1 MKTPGIALCTT
12 LALVSGAASAARQEA
27 VPAPVQAEISALLTT
42 LGTSQCQ
49 FYRNG
54 SWHNGLEAQSHL
66 QMKYDYLAK
75 RGGIH
80 SVEDFIENAATKSSL
95 SGEQYQVRCPN
106 QEPVKSAKWL
116 ADQVHER
123 RMVKQDRSS

>member
-1 MKTPGIALCTT
+1 MLLESENVQKTSLPDCNSPHQKVLS
-12 LALVSGAASAARQEA
+12 LY
-27 VPAPVQAEISALLTT
+27 AP
-42 LGTSQCQ
+42 
-49 FYRNG
+49 
-54 SWHNGLEAQSHL
+54 
-66 QMKYDYLAK
+66 
-75 RGGIH
+75 
-80 SVEDFIENAATKSSL
+80 SL

>member
-1 MKTPGIALCTT
+1 MRTIVILGT
-12 LALVSGAASAARQEA
+12 LLAMGAGAASAARQESVPPA
-27 VPAPVQAEISALLTT
+27 VQTEITALLTT
-42 LGTSQCQ
+42 LGASQCQ

-54 SWHNGLEAQSHL
+54 SWHDGHEAQSHL

-80 SVEDFIENAATKSSL
+80 SVEDFIENAASRSSL
-95 SGEQYQVRCPN
+95 SGEPYQVKCPH
-106 QEPVKSAKWL
+106 QPPVKSATWL
-116 ADQVHER
+116 ADQVRQH

>member
-1 MKTPGIALCTT
+1 MALGIALAIT
-12 LALVSGAASAARQEA
+12 AGAAAAARQES
-27 VPAPVQAEISALLTT
+27 VPPQVQADISTLLAT

-54 SWHNGLEAQSHL
+54 SWYDGHEAQSHL

-80 SVEDFIENAATKSSL
+80 SVEEFIENAASRSSL
-95 SGEQYQVRCPN
+95 SGEPYQVRCPH

-116 ADQVHER
+116 ADQLRER
-123 RMVKQDRSS
+123 RMVKQDRSG